1 VRSYKNFSVIFFIL
15 PFLIWGCANPM
26 GSLEKDI
33 KKFKKN
39 YPNNLQV
46 IESESRKVHYAWSGD
61 RTKRP
66 LIFVHGSPGSWEGWA
81 KYLNHEKLQSQFHV
95 IAVDRFG
102 YGQSE
107 KGKTERT
114 LKGQADVIKAVLTT
128 NESQLPAILVGHS
141 YGGPV
146 VVSSA
151 INNPELSEGLLFIA
165 SSVDPKLEKT
175 KWIQYPATW
184 WPIRVLLPSFI
195 RVCNEEIMSLKK
207 ELRLQ
212 TKLWST
218 IKAKVTVIQGDD
230 DTLVPAGNAD
240 YIRKKVPKEL
250 LVSYQKIPKIGHFII
265 WQKPEFIIEEIFK
278 LENQL

>member
-1 VRSYKNFSVIFFIL
+1 
-15 PFLIWGCANPM
+15 
-26 GSLEKDI
+26 
-33 KKFKKN
+33 
-39 YPNNLQV
+39 
-46 IESESRKVHYAWSGD
+46 
-61 RTKRP
+61 
-66 LIFVHGSPGSWEGWA
+66 
-81 KYLNHEKLQSQFHV
+81 
-95 IAVDRFG
+95 
-102 YGQSE
+102 
-107 KGKTERT
+107 
-114 LKGQADVIKAVLTT
+114 
-128 NESQLPAILVGHS
+128 
-141 YGGPV
+141 
-146 VVSSA
+146 
-151 INNPELSEGLLFIA
+151 
-165 SSVDPKLEKT
+165 VDPKLEKT

>member
-1 VRSYKNFSVIFFIL
+1 
-15 PFLIWGCANPM
+15 M

-33 KKFKKN
+33 KMFKKN
-39 YPNNLQV
+39 YPNNLEV
-46 IESESRKVHYAWSGD
+46 IQKDNRTVHYAWSGD
-61 RTKRP
+61 RTKRA
-66 LIFVHGSPGSWEGWA
+66 LVFVHGSPGSWESWA
-81 KYLNHEKLQSQFHV
+81 KYLNNETLQSKFHL

-107 KGKTERT
+107 KGKTEHT

-151 INNPELSEGLLFIA
+151 IHNPELSAGLIFIA

-184 WPIRVLLPSFI
+184 WPIRALLPSFV

-207 ELRLQ
+207 ELKMQ
-212 TKLWST
+212 TKQWSSIT
-218 IKAKVTVIQGDD
+218 AKVTVIQGDD

-240 YIRKKVPKEL
+240 YIRKKLPKDL
-250 LVSYQKIPKIGHFII
+250 MISFQKIPKMGHFII
-265 WQKPEFIIEEIFK
+265 WQKPEFIIEEILK
-278 LENQL
+278 LEKQL